1 MYFTEQDYFDSLGRC
16 ERMGELT
23 PESELVTIYC
33 DNDVE
38 LKLCRSCADEVE
50 ETDAS
55 RRGATV

>member
-1 MYFTEQDYFDSLGRC
+1 MYDWIDELGRC

-50 ETDAS
+50 ETDVS
-55 RRGATV
+55 RRGAIV